1 MLHAGDAPGPTLSI
15 DVEDYYQRYGPM
27 VLRRCRSLLRDE
39 QQAVDAMQDVFVKLL
54 THRERL
60 TDQGASSLLWTVA
73 TNICL
78 NRLRSRRRRPEDPQ
92 SELLWQIAATD
103 DNEARGL
110 ARAVLDRLLAR
121 EPVSTGT
128 IAVMHLVDGMTLEE
142 VAEAVGLSVSGVR
155 KRLRTLRANLVAL
168 EEAA

>member
-1 MLHAGDAPGPTLSI
+1 MSI

-39 QQAVDAMQDVFVKLL
+39 QQAVDAMHDVFVQLL

-60 TDQGASSLLWTVA
+60 VDRGASSLLWRIA
-73 TNICL
+73 TNLCL

-92 SELLWQIAATD
+92 SDLLRQIADAD
-103 DNEARGL
+103 DPEARGV

-128 IAVMHLVDGMTLEE
+128 IAVMHLLDGMTLQE
-142 VAEAVGLSVSGVR
+142 VADAVGMSVSGVR
-155 KRLRTLRANLVAL
+155 KRLRTLRAGVEAL
-168 EEAA
+168 EGAA